1 MVVGFNVGGVV
12 GVGDSG
18 AQAGGLLMDALAGAA
33 ADKPVAQ
40 VDSRDTVAAE
50 AATAINRPFL
60 MPPLPRCS
68 SPWARLWYM
77 SCSFLDRRIVA
88 RRDPMEFA
96 VGRASRPYPRATAA
110 TASSRCRWRP

>member
-12 GVGDSG
+12 EVGDSG

-33 ADKPVAQ
+33 AGKPRAQ
-40 VDSRDTVAAE
+40 VGSRGTRAAE
-50 AATAINRPFL
+50 AAAGVNRPFL

-88 RRDPMEFA
+88 RSDRMKSA
-96 VGRASRPYPRATAA
+96 VALA
-110 TASSRCRWRP
+110 

>member
-18 AQAGGLLMDALAGAA
+18 AQAGGLLMDALGGAG

-88 RRDPMEFA
+88 RRDRMKSA
-96 VGRASRPYPRATAA
+96 GALAWRCNRNATAEVG
-110 TASSRCRWRP
+110 SLGWPG

>member
-1 MVVGFNVGGVV
+1 
-12 GVGDSG
+12 
-18 AQAGGLLMDALAGAA
+18 MDALAGAA
-33 ADKPVAQ
+33 ADKSVAQ

-68 SPWARLWYM
+68 SPQARLWYM

-88 RRDPMEFA
+88 RSDRTKSA
-96 VGRASRPYPRATAA
+96 VALP
-110 TASSRCRWRP
+110 